1 MIIIDDALQ
10 CLKNVEVDKKEFI
23 LRGIVESIGVIYIG
37 KKRYRKIH
45 WFGHLIILFR
55 HNQLTIV

>member
-23 LRGIVESIGVIYIG
+23 VESIGVIYVG

-45 WFGHLIILFR
+45 WFGHLIISFR

>member
-23 LRGIVESIGVIYIG
+23 VESIGVICVG

>member
-10 CLKNVEVDKKEFI
+10 CLQNVEVDKKEFI
-23 LRGIVESIGVIYIG
+23 VESIGVIYVG

-55 HNQLTIV
+55 LNQLTIV